1 MADNPFAKK
10 FDKKKGDKG
19 EEKEGGHKMP
29 NGEMMHGRGAERPS
43 GKGKAA
49 KGNPFAKKFDG
60 KHQPPKRRGRK
71 RPARKGK
78 LQKFGQKD

>member
-19 EEKEGGHKMP
+19 EEKDDKMPSGPHKMP
-29 NGEMMHGRGAERPS
+29 DGKMMHGKPS
-43 GKGKAA
+43 G

-60 KHQPPKRRGRK
+60 KRQPPKRRGRK